1 MADSSG
7 NVYRVPCPAPILA
20 QHRDWGAAAVGR
32 GDGAEY
38 LDALN
43 FINHK
48 LTTDPANWGDPLY
61 PLRRVVLMMRRGLR
75 RPLQVHYA
83 VDENLRLVFVKSF
96 ALLFN
101 FGGEQES

>member
-1 MADSSG
+1 
-7 NVYRVPCPAPILA
+7 LA
-20 QHRDWGAAAVGR
+20 QLRAWGASAVRR
-32 GDGAEY
+32 GEGAVYVE
-38 LDALN
+38 ALN

-48 LTTDPANWGDPLY
+48 LTADPASWGDPLY
-61 PLRRVVLMMRRGLR
+61 PLRKVGLMMRRGLR

-83 VDENLRLVFVKSF
+83 VDENLRVVFVKSF